1 MTATKTTII
10 YAMEVQPETSYLN
23 PVTFAPA
30 TDGVLLAERAIL
42 NEDYMSAGER
52 GASAGSAGS
61 RPNAGPS
68 GLFGEVD
75 VKVEMRGNSVVYA
88 NGVGPR
94 ELETL
99 LLASGFADTFST
111 PDMEYDPASTAF
123 TSCAVR
129 LFGEGQQH
137 DLTGVYCDWRY
148 DIDGPGFG
156 VFTFSLKG
164 KAAIPTDAG
173 IPGTLAYL
181 PASLIPPKAESL
193 ALTLNAFSA
202 FKVRKLAL
210 IGGRNVA
217 QRPDLNDA
225 KAFAGYAAGR
235 RDTMMEVT
243 VEAEALSAFN
253 PYTLRDAGTQ
263 MAASFSHG
271 SVALN
276 GMDFSAAQAQIVNVE
291 VEDDDPV
298 ALWNL
303 TLKLPTSGAT
313 ADDDMQLVFT
323 G

>member
-10 YAMEVQPETSYLN
+10 YAMEVQQETSYLN

-30 TDGVLLAERAIL
+30 TDGVLLAERTIL
-42 NEDYMSAGER
+42 NEDYMSDGAR
-52 GASAGSAGS
+52 GSSAGSAGS

-75 VKVEMRGNSVVYA
+75 VKVEMRGNDVVYA
-88 NGVGPR
+88 AGVGPS
-94 ELETL
+94 ELDVL
-99 LLASGFADTFST
+99 LLASGFKDTFNT
-111 PDMEYDPASTAF
+111 PDQDYNPISSAF
-123 TSCAVR
+123 ESCAVR

-137 DLTGVYCDWRY
+137 DLTGVYADWRY
-148 DIDGPGFG
+148 DIEGPGFG

-164 KAAIPTDAG
+164 KAAIPIDASV
-173 IPGTLAYL
+173 PGTLAYL
-181 PASLIPPKAESL
+181 PATLIPPKAESL
-193 ALTLNAFSA
+193 ALTLNAFAA

-210 IGGRNVA
+210 IGGRAVG
-217 QRPDLNDA
+217 QRPDLNDS

-243 VEAEALSAFN
+243 VEAEALASFN

-263 MAASFSHG
+263 MVASFSHG

-276 GMDFSAAQAQIVNVE
+276 GMDFLASQAQIINVE

-313 ADDDMQLVFT
+313 ANDDLKLTFT